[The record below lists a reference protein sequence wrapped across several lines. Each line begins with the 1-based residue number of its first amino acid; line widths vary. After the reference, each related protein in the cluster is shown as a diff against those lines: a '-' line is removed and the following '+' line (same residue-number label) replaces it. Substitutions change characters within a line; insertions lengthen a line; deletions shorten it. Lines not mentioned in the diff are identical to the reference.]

1 MKRPSP
7 VSELQAKK
15 TDYNIPTFGFKSAL
29 AILAG
34 AVGGTII
41 FPLLLSLLGVNAN
54 FSIMIGNTFITSFGI
69 AYSRFFI
76 ESKKGLC
83 KSFWLTYLF
92 FGISFGIMSYL
103 WRYLNFFI

>member
-1 MKRPSP
+1 MKRTSP

-15 TDYNIPTFGFKSAL
+15 TDYDIPSFGFKSAL
-29 AILAG
+29 VILAG

-41 FPLLLSLLGVNAN
+41 FPLLLSLVGVSTN

-76 ESKKGLC
+76 ESKKGVC
-83 KSFWLTYLF
+83 RSFWLNYLF
-92 FGISFGIMSYL
+92 FGVSFGIMSYL